1 MLSKYGQIHPAQ
13 LIGMPTARIPLPLD
27 LSEEPIFVNAKQYH
41 AILRR
46 RQYRTKLESQNK
58 LIKERKP
65 YLHES
70 RHLHALKRARGSGG
84 RFLNTKK
91 HEECKPTSQNH
102 DIDVSRCTHLNL
114 RGNMSESKARQL
126 NYRDGAST
134 ATCSDISSASNS
146 GDLFQQHQPDIRL
159 CGYPSHIGRNMQG
172 YSADIIGSGGAK
184 YCVRHCNSPP

>member
-13 LIGMPTARIPLPLD
+13 LIGMPTARIPLPLN

-41 AILRR
+41 AILRGK
-46 RQYRTKLESQNK
+46 QYWATLESQNK

-91 HEECKPTSQNH
+91 HEESKPTSQNH

-134 ATCSDISSASNS
+134 TTCSDISSASNS
-146 GDLFQQHQPDIRL
+146 SDLFQQHQSDIRL
-159 CGYPSHIGRNMQG
+159 CASSNIGHSSRKSKRKKDLNF
-172 YSADIIGSGGAK
+172 I
-184 YCVRHCNSPP
+184 